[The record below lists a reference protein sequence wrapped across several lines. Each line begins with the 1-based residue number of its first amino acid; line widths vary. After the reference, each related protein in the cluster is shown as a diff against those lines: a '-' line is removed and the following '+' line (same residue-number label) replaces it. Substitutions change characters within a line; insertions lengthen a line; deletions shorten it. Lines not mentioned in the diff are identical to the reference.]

1 MEGELIVSSNRQI
14 LFNAF
19 DMNCAGHQSPG
30 LWRHPE
36 DHSRDYNKL
45 SYWTELAQI
54 LERGLFDGLFIADVL
69 GPYDVYGDNANA
81 ALTSGAQVPVN
92 DPFLVVSAMAA
103 VTEHLGFGVT
113 AGTAYEHPFPF
124 ARRLATLDHLTGG
137 RFGWNIVTGY
147 LPSAARNMGNDDQM
161 EHDRRY
167 DHADEYLEVIYKLLE
182 GSWEDDAVQYDR
194 ETGVFTDHTK
204 VHNIGHEGEFFKV
217 PGAAVTEPSAQRTP
231 VLYQAGASTRGRGFG
246 AKHAEATFINSPTI
260 ALQAQ
265 SVAKTREELVKAG
278 RDPYDIRIFGMQT
291 IITGATDEEA
301 QEKYRDLAQYADV
314 EGALSLMSGW
324 MGTDF
329 AKYDLD
335 APIGHIESNAIQSA
349 AETFRKASGDGE
361 EWTVRKLA
369 EWVGVGGFGPIL
381 IGSGATVAEELI
393 RIQDETDL
401 DGFNLAYHIT
411 PGTFEDI
418 VEYVV
423 PELQSRGRYKTQY
436 TDGTLRHKLF
446 GKGDHLPENHVGASY
461 KQGAPVAH

>member
-1 MEGELIVSSNRQI
+1 MPQQPHSVQVLPPEPMEGELIVASNRQI

-92 DPFLVVSAMAA
+92 DPFLLVSAMAA

-113 AGTAYEHPFPF
+113 AGTAYEHPFPV

-204 VHNIGHEGEFFKV
+204 VHNIDTKANSSKYRV
-217 PGAAVTEPSAQRTP
+217 QPSLNHRRSAPRSCIRQGP
-231 VLYQAGASTRGRGFG
+231 QLV
-246 AKHAEATFINSPTI
+246 AEAWCE
-260 ALQAQ
+260 
-265 SVAKTREELVKAG
+265 TR
-278 RDPYDIRIFGMQT
+278 R
-291 IITGATDEEA
+291 
-301 QEKYRDLAQYADV
+301 
-314 EGALSLMSGW
+314 
-324 MGTDF
+324 
-329 AKYDLD
+329 
-335 APIGHIESNAIQSA
+335 
-349 AETFRKASGDGE
+349 
-361 EWTVRKLA
+361 
-369 EWVGVGGFGPIL
+369 
-381 IGSGATVAEELI
+381 
-393 RIQDETDL
+393 
-401 DGFNLAYHIT
+401 
-411 PGTFEDI
+411 
-418 VEYVV
+418 
-423 PELQSRGRYKTQY
+423 
-436 TDGTLRHKLF
+436 
-446 GKGDHLPENHVGASY
+446 SY
-461 KQGAPVAH
+461 LH